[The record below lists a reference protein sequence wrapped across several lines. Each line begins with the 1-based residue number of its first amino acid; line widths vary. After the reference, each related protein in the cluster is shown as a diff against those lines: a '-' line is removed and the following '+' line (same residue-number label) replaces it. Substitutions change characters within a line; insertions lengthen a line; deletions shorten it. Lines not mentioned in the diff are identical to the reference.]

1 MFLRLYIL
9 QKTIK
14 IETETHKE
22 IIYNAKRKIR
32 DGCDTEKGQIY
43 NQFITFYSQYYY

>member
-14 IETETHKE
+14 IEAETR
-22 IIYNAKRKIR
+22 KRKMR

-43 NQFITFYSQYYY
+43 HQFITFYSQYYY